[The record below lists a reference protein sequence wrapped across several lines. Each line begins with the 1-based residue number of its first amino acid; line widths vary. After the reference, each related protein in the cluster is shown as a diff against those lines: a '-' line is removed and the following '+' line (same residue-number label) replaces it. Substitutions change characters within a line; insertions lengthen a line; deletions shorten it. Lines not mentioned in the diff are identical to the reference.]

1 MSSKS
6 ELNKG
11 SIFIQDVQSN
21 AGTHSNGMGGELL
34 DIRLLCEGVKD
45 CGCFLQ
51 QRRDVF
57 VCNEGV
63 SFW

>member
-1 MSSKS
+1 MPEKS
-6 ELNKG
+6 ELNEDG
-11 SIFIQDVQSN
+11 ILIQYMQSN

-34 DIRLLCEGVKD
+34 DIRLVCEGVKD